1 MWRTRLSGCPW
12 ATRFT
17 SLSLGFL
24 QAPFRGGWGRALG
37 VLASVQRSAQQFPF
51 IPIVQLHS
59 GALCLESL
67 EKVEGEP
74 KGMEG
79 QPGGRG
85 AGVRDTPGP
94 FSPHALWSGFP
105 GRDPISVLATPPPS
119 AKNVRSGPRA
129 PAALH
134 TVPAR
139 PPARIA
145 APAPPAFA
153 DPGSSSAR
161 HPAACARAL
170 SAQVGD
176 PPGAPAR
183 GAGSGARGGGCGA
196 HRAAALSVS
205 E

>member
-37 VLASVQRSAQQFPF
+37 VVASVQRSAQQFPF

-139 PPARIA
+139 IG

-153 DPGSSSAR
+153 DPGSSPAR

-205 E
+205 K